1 MCQRIQ
7 KDTEFAENITP
18 LRFPTT
24 ALTDL
29 YDQTKD
35 IKLTR
40 AAAGHTTS
48 AMTLKYYVKG
58 QETSSEAAAAVDQ
71 LYAGS
76 LVGSWNK
83 ENPLPVAMQRIA
95 GFLAAKKL
103 ERQLENTPFFS
114 NEVILAVTKFIEKF
128 MNTKEKP
135 PKSEDLSGF
144 SWKGRLKSIFL
155 ISPSG
160 HLHRAVLQH
169 RSNCLVSNYV

>member
-40 AAAGHTTS
+40 AAAGHTTL

-76 LVGSWNK
+76 LVGSWDK
-83 ENPLPVAMQRIA
+83 ENPHPLQC
-95 GFLAAKKL
+95 
-103 ERQLENTPFFS
+103 
-114 NEVILAVTKFIEKF
+114 
-128 MNTKEKP
+128 
-135 PKSEDLSGF
+135 
-144 SWKGRLKSIFL
+144 KG
-155 ISPSG
+155 
-160 HLHRAVLQH
+160 
-169 RSNCLVSNYV
+169 

>member
-35 IKLTR
+35 IKLTQ

-58 QETSSEAAAAVDQ
+58 QETTPEAAAAVDQ

-95 GFLAAKKL
+95 GFLAAKSW
-103 ERQLENTPFFS
+103 N
-114 NEVILAVTKFIEKF
+114 V
-128 MNTKEKP
+128 
-135 PKSEDLSGF
+135 
-144 SWKGRLKSIFL
+144 SWKIPRFSVTRSFWPLQNSLKS
-155 ISPSG
+155 S
-160 HLHRAVLQH
+160 
-169 RSNCLVSNYV
+169 